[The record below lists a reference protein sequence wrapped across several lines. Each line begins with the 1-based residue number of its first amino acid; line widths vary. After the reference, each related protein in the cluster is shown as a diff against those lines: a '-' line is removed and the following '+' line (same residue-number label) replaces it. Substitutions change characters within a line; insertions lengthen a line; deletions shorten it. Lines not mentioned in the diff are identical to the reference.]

1 MDHPRRGDGRSE
13 HSAAH
18 HASHSKY
25 PPQIPAAQEGSIA
38 GSTTQR
44 YRPAPLD
51 LSTST
56 PRSMGVSGNY
66 SNYYQDS
73 SSGFS
78 APTMSTTLLAYGTDY
93 GSDTRNPA
101 PTMGSYSTSMM
112 MYNVPH
118 TAAQQSV
125 YDTQQFTPRQ
135 HAAMQMMP
143 ADVSPT
149 YFTSEA
155 AGNTATPLQASDHG
169 SSSSPNVYQNHQQN
183 LGMPYSRT
191 MSGVNE
197 LHHQQQPSSSHP
209 GAPET
214 RDFTSNEDAALEKWE
229 NFRRQLGMV
238 FQDISVGQLERA
250 SGTLLG
256 ISTWMLSQVVELGKN
271 TEGIR
276 FLCDPPKGNMV
287 ITERERE
294 REYVGTN
301 QTVNSGLHQDNSAL
315 HEDRL
320 RLWNDFN
327 HAWLALAFQQ
337 KELMTCREQA
347 SRSPR
352 LMTEET
358 VQRMGDELVRLCDG
372 VERHGLVDYQYGV
385 WEEQIEAGA

>member
-1 MDHPRRGDGRSE
+1 
-13 HSAAH
+13 
-18 HASHSKY
+18 
-25 PPQIPAAQEGSIA
+25 
-38 GSTTQR
+38 
-44 YRPAPLD
+44 
-51 LSTST
+51 
-56 PRSMGVSGNY
+56 
-66 SNYYQDS
+66 
-73 SSGFS
+73 
-78 APTMSTTLLAYGTDY
+78 MSTTLLAYGTDY

-101 PTMGSYSTSMM
+101 AAMGSYSTSMM

-135 HAAMQMMP
+135 HAAMQIMP
-143 ADVSPT
+143 ADVSST

-155 AGNTATPLQASDHG
+155 AGNTATPLQAPDHG
-169 SSSSPNVYQNHQQN
+169 SSSSPNVHQHHQQN
-183 LGMPYSRT
+183 PSMPYSRT

-209 GAPET
+209 GAPEN
-214 RDFTSNEDAALEKWE
+214 RDFASNEDAALEKWE

-256 ISTWMLSQVVELGKN
+256 VSTWMLSQVVEL
-271 TEGIR
+271 
-276 FLCDPPKGNMV
+276 
-287 ITERERE
+287 
-294 REYVGTN
+294 
-301 QTVNSGLHQDNSAL
+301 GLHQDNSAL

-337 KELMTCREQA
+337 KELMTSGEQV
-347 SRSPR
+347 SRSQR

-358 VQRMGDELVRLCDG
+358 VQKMGDELVRLCDG

-385 WEEQIEAGA
+385 WEEQIEAVLEECLDLFDNQAEASK